1 MSVQEGVA
9 ESEHRGHTARAR
21 RVRSDPLA
29 GEENRFLLPERL
41 PEDLACGLMPPG
53 LGLTSL
59 RGPTDAGPPVTVRE
73 TGPIIRGHDDRS
85 RRRTDV

>member
-41 PEDLACGLMPPG
+41 PEDLACGLMPSG
-53 LGLTSL
+53 LGLTS
-59 RGPTDAGPPVTVRE
+59 
-73 TGPIIRGHDDRS
+73 
-85 RRRTDV
+85 